1 MATSQIARIRQQR
14 GWTQE
19 KLTELS
25 GIGVRTVQR
34 LEAGSEA
41 SLETLASVASAL
53 DVPVRDLYEQLD
65 DSGLADRVDSLDRR
79 EREQQAGRDA
89 ARRAWWHLWAVLGI
103 LVTVF
108 CVVNPFDWPVLW
120 IGAVYWIGGAM
131 LLPPLLTIVVEPRL
145 DRRFP
150 LSHSPAEKR
159 ARDTW
164 GDTGRTTGSAS
175 AHRARAQERRERER
189 ERGGSDTASP
199 S

>member
-19 KLTELS
+19 KLAELS

-89 ARRAWWHLWAVLGI
+89 ARRAWWHLWAVLGLLI
-103 LVTVF
+103 TVF

-150 LSHSPAEKR
+150 LSHSVAERR
-159 ARDTW
+159 ARYM
-164 GDTGRTTGSAS
+164 GRMTGLPKK
-175 AHRARAQERRERER
+175 
-189 ERGGSDTASP
+189 SP
-199 S
+199 SDRRTREGEEHRQ